1 MPRDQLIRSAERLI
15 SFYVAR
21 AADADWPQID
31 ADLAMVERTR
41 GYLRSVMQGMPA
53 RERAYDTL
61 KARAATRFP
70 AMTVA
75 RIMGEA
81 DAAVV
86 AVHRASH
93 R

>member
-1 MPRDQLIRSAERLI
+1 
-15 SFYVAR
+15 
-21 AADADWPQID
+21 
-31 ADLAMVERTR
+31 MVERTR
-41 GYLRSVMQGMPA
+41 GNLRSVMQGMPA
-53 RERAYDTL
+53 RERAYATL

-86 AVHRASH
+86 AGSYAVPGTFTRAAWEQPATGCGA
-93 R
+93 